1 MEYTSRIYLNI
12 PVGIT
17 KDILS
22 MIELVGEVTQ
32 TRYAQPD
39 LNEYLWSH
47 EIDDNLDYVDMAVD
61 YRIDEN
67 IIYSFEAFLDKY
79 LVKLVDDIQLLE
91 LCGELTND

>member
-1 MEYTSRIYLNI
+1 MERTSRIYFNI

-22 MIELVGEVTQ
+22 MIELVGEVSQ
-32 TRYAQPD
+32 VRYAQPD
-39 LNEYLWSH
+39 LDNYLWSNDL
-47 EIDDNLDYVDMAVD
+47 DDNLDYVDMAVD

-67 IIYSFEAFLDKY
+67 MTYSFGAFLDKY
-79 LVKLVDDIQLLE
+79 VVKLVDDIELLE

>member
-1 MEYTSRIYLNI
+1 
-12 PVGIT
+12 
-17 KDILS
+17 

-39 LNEYLWSH
+39 LNEYLWSN
-47 EIDDNLDYVDMAVD
+47 ELDDEFDYVDMAVD

-67 IIYSFEAFLDKY
+67 MTYSFGGFLDKY
-79 LVKLVDDIQLLE
+79 VVKLVDDMQLLE

>member
-1 MEYTSRIYLNI
+1 MGYTSRIYCNI

-17 KDILS
+17 KDILN
-22 MIELVGEVTQ
+22 MIELVGEIHYV
-32 TRYAQPD
+32 RYAQPD

-47 EIDDNLDYVDMAVD
+47 ELDENFDYVDMSVD

-67 IIYSFEAFLDKY
+67 MTYSFGAFLDKY
-79 LVKLVDDIQLLE
+79 VVKLVDDIELLE

>member
-1 MEYTSRIYLNI
+1 MEHTSRIYFNI

-32 TRYAQPD
+32 TRYTQAEVYGSSWS
-39 LNEYLWSH
+39 NEL
-47 EIDDNLDYVDMAVD
+47 DNNLDYVDMVVD
-61 YRIDEN
+61 YYIDEHMT
-67 IIYSFEAFLDKY
+67 YSFGAFLDKY
-79 LVKLVDDIQLLE
+79 VVKLVDDIQLLE

>member
-1 MEYTSRIYLNI
+1 
-12 PVGIT
+12 
-17 KDILS
+17 

-47 EIDDNLDYVDMAVD
+47 ELDDNLDYVDMAVD
-61 YRIDEN
+61 YCIDEN
-67 IIYSFEAFLDKY
+67 MTYSFGAFLDKY
-79 LVKLVDDIQLLE
+79 VVKLVDDIQLLE

>member
-1 MEYTSRIYLNI
+1 MEYTSRIYCNI

-39 LNEYLWSH
+39 LNEYLWSN
-47 EIDDNLDYVDMAVD
+47 ELDDNFDYVDMAVD

-67 IIYSFEAFLDKY
+67 MTYSFGAFLDKY
-79 LVKLVDDIQLLE
+79 VVKLVDDIQLLE

>member
-1 MEYTSRIYLNI
+1 MEYTSRIYCNI

-17 KDILS
+17 KDILN

-47 EIDDNLDYVDMAVD
+47 ELDDNFDYVDMSID

-67 IIYSFEAFLDKY
+67 MTYSFGAFLDKY
-79 LVKLVDDIQLLE
+79 VVKLVDDIQLLE
-91 LCGELTND
+91 LCGELNND

>member
-1 MEYTSRIYLNI
+1 
-12 PVGIT
+12 
-17 KDILS
+17 

-47 EIDDNLDYVDMAVD
+47 ELDDNLDYVDMSVD

-67 IIYSFEAFLDKY
+67 LTYSFGTFLDKY
-79 LVKLVDDIQLLE
+79 VVKLADSIDILE
-91 LCGELTND
+91 RCGDMEYVECE

>member
-1 MEYTSRIYLNI
+1 MERTSRIYFNI

-32 TRYAQPD
+32 TRYAQAEVYGSSWS
-39 LNEYLWSH
+39 NEL
-47 EIDDNLDYVDMAVD
+47 DDNLDYVDMVID
-61 YRIDEN
+61 YYIDEHMT
-67 IIYSFEAFLDKY
+67 YSFGAFLDKY
-79 LVKLVDDIQLLE
+79 VVKLVDDIQLLE

>member
-1 MEYTSRIYLNI
+1 MGYTSRIYCNI

-47 EIDDNLDYVDMAVD
+47 ELDDNLDYVDMSVD

-67 IIYSFEAFLDKY
+67 MTYSFGAFLDKY
-79 LVKLVDDIQLLE
+79 VVKLVDDIELLE

>member
-1 MEYTSRIYLNI
+1 MEYTSRIYCNI

-22 MIELVGEVTQ
+22 MVELVGEITYV
-32 TRYAQPD
+32 RYAQPD

-47 EIDDNLDYVDMAVD
+47 ELDENFDYVDMSID

-67 IIYSFEAFLDKY
+67 MTYSFGAFLDKY
-79 LVKLVDDIQLLE
+79 VVKLVDDIELLE